1 MKKILFL
8 GPVLMFF
15 VACGGPASYS
25 TPLVMQNRIVVQ
37 SSCDGTDALDATD
50 DADSLLGP
58 DDALPSP
65 AVSVE
70 VQNDTVVLRHDNLYL
85 PRGTLLGIEDRDGR
99 LSWRDARPYYYLT
112 ADTDFISVR
121 ESARLVAADTFCLY
135 SLTVT
140 IQNISGGEY
149 TFYLF
154 DPTGAAVPEATSQLK
169 IR

>member
-8 GPVLMFF
+8 GLTAAILG
-15 VACGGPASYS
+15 ACGGPASYS
-25 TPLVMQNRIVVQ
+25 TPLVMQNRIVAQ
-37 SSCDGTDALDATD
+37 STCEGSDAIDPFD
-50 DADSLLGP
+50 DADALFGA
-58 DDALPSP
+58 DDALPTPS
-65 AVSVE
+65 VSVE
-70 VQNDTVVLRHDNLYL
+70 VQNDTVVLRHENLYL

-99 LSWRDARPYYYLT
+99 LTWRDARPYYYLT
-112 ADTDFISVR
+112 ADTDFIAVR
-121 ESARLVAADTFCLY
+121 ESARLVAADEFCLY

-154 DPTGAAVPEATSQLK
+154 DHTGAAVPEATSLLK